1 MLVHSLIRRSTML
14 HLPALAAV
22 LFLTSGEFLTS
33 SGPGVAP
40 TPRAQDDPSL
50 EVLMEEVKELM
61 LRLPLRYHIRAYE
74 SLAKSRE
81 PEAIGELARRYE
93 KPDLPKDQERYLMA
107 SSLTSIGKKGKE
119 GLVEAL
125 AAWRG
130 EASAPEDAWL
140 WRHALEVEIQLAG
153 PDGAVEVARN
163 ARSIA
168 LRGAAIE
175 ALAATSSEALYDLI
189 PELIQTPPKK
199 EQDQIALM
207 GAYATALTV
216 MGNKKTQT
224 GTQWRK
230 LALTLVATL
239 EDEDVPR
246 AAKLILAR
254 HLAAELDADSVVLE
268 AAAWRTLLAKRAKEA
283 KDRRKEGDKA
293 SPKADETNDEY
304 VRPSFFGV
312 EVTGERI
319 CYLLDLSDS
328 MAAPIPPEWKPKGA
342 PESGPKV
349 RKKRKKGDLPTEA
362 DIPWYIVKT
371 RFDVA
376 REHLRV
382 SLERLQP
389 DQKFCVIGFGSN
401 AEYLKG
407 TKGMVKATSG
417 NVKKV
422 LKELDGIKIG
432 APQGERVHGTI
443 WGDTNLHAGL
453 KLAFATSK
461 KGRVKGA
468 GYVNPETFVSGAD
481 TLFVLSDGDPSVDD
495 YTVTDVD
502 YGDGKIVTDN
512 ESGREGKDR
521 TMQLNFIGPYVNW
534 PLLLEDTRR
543 MNMLRELEIHVIS
556 VGDADEQ
563 ALGMLADIGLGKLQV
578 FGRSGD

>member
-1 MLVHSLIRRSTML
+1 MR

-22 LFLTSGEFLTS
+22 FALSLGHA
-33 SGPGVAP
+33 GAAP
-40 TPRAQDDPSL
+40 RTMGQDTQAL
-50 EVLMEEVKELM
+50 EALMEEVNELM
-61 LRLPLRYHIRAYE
+61 LRLPLRYHIQAYE
-74 SLAKSRE
+74 ALARSRE

-107 SSLTSIGKKGKE
+107 SSLAAIGKKGKD
-119 GLVEAL
+119 GLAEAL
-125 AAWRG
+125 ADWRDDANG
-130 EASAPEDAWL
+130 AEDAWL
-140 WRHALEVEIQLAG
+140 WRHALAVEIQLTG
-153 PDGAVEVARN
+153 PEGAIDIARN
-163 ARSIA
+163 SKNTA

-175 ALAATSSEALYDLI
+175 ALTATSSEALYDLI
-189 PELIQTPPKK
+189 PELLQSPPKK

-207 GAYATALTV
+207 GAYASALTAL
-216 MGNKKTQT
+216 GNKKTQT
-224 GTQWRK
+224 ETPWKK
-230 LALTLVATL
+230 LALTLVATF
-239 EDEDVPR
+239 EDESVPR

-254 HLAAELDADSVVLE
+254 HLAAELDAEAVVLE
-268 AAAWRTLLAKRAKEA
+268 AAAWRTLLAKRAQEA

-293 SPKADETNDEY
+293 APKADDADDEY
-304 VRPSFFGV
+304 VRPRFFGV

-342 PESGPKV
+342 PESGPRV

-401 AEYLKG
+401 AEYIKG
-407 TKGMVKATSG
+407 TKGMVKATPG

-468 GYVNPETFVSGAD
+468 GYVDPETFVSGAD

-502 YGDGKIVTDN
+502 YGDGRVITDK
-512 ESGREGKDR
+512 ESKREGKER
-521 TMQLNFIGPYVNW
+521 TMNMNFIGPYSNW

-578 FGRSGD
+578 FGRSQD

>member
-1 MLVHSLIRRSTML
+1 MRHFTHI
-14 HLPALAAV
+14 AAV
-22 LFLTSGEFLTS
+22 LALS
-33 SGPGVAP
+33 SGLTGTATASPS
-40 TPRAQDDPSL
+40 QDDAAFEAL
-50 EVLMEEVKELM
+50 LEEVNELM

-74 SLAKSRE
+74 SLAGSRE
-81 PEAIGELARRYE
+81 PAAIEELTRRYD

-107 SSLTSIGKKGKE
+107 SSLSVIGKKGKE

-130 EASAPEDAWL
+130 EANAAEDAWL
-140 WRHALEVEIQLAG
+140 WRHTLAVEIQLAG
-153 PDGAVEVARN
+153 PDGAAEIARN
-163 ARSIA
+163 ARSTA

-189 PELIQTPPKK
+189 PELLQSPPKK

-207 GAYATALTV
+207 GAFATALTA

-224 GTQWRK
+224 ETPWRK
-230 LALTLVATL
+230 LALTLIATL

-254 HLAAELDADSVVLE
+254 HLAAELDADAVVLE
-268 AAAWRTLLAKRAKEA
+268 ASAWRTLLAKRAKEA

-293 SPKADETNDEY
+293 SPKAGEENDEY

-328 MAAPIPPEWKPKGA
+328 MAAPIPDNWKPKGA
-342 PESGPKV
+342 PESGPRT

-362 DIPWYIVKT
+362 DIPWYTVKT

-382 SLERLQP
+382 SLQRLQP
-389 DQKFCVIGFGSN
+389 DQKFCVIGFGTR
-401 AEYLKG
+401 AEYIKG

-422 LKELDGIKIG
+422 LKELDSIKIG

-468 GYVNPETFVSGAD
+468 GYVDPETFVSGAD
-481 TLFVLSDGDPSVDD
+481 TLFVLSDGNPSVDD

-512 ESGREGKDR
+512 ESGREGTER
-521 TMQLNFIGPYVNW
+521 TMKLNFFGPYANW
-534 PLLLEDTRR
+534 PPLLEDTRR

-578 FGRSGD
+578 FGRSKD

>member
-1 MLVHSLIRRSTML
+1 MRHFTLI
-14 HLPALAAV
+14 AAV
-22 LFLTSGEFLTS
+22 LALS
-33 SGPGVAP
+33 SGVTGTATASPP
-40 TPRAQDDPSL
+40 QDDAAFEAL
-50 EVLMEEVKELM
+50 LEEVNELM

-74 SLAKSRE
+74 SLAGSRE
-81 PEAIGELARRYE
+81 PAAIEELTRRYD

-107 SSLTSIGKKGKE
+107 SSLSVIGKKGKD

-130 EASAPEDAWL
+130 EASAAEDAWL

-153 PDGAVEVARN
+153 PDGAAEIARN
-163 ARSIA
+163 ARSTA

-175 ALAATSSEALYDLI
+175 ALAATSSEPLYDLI
-189 PELIQTPPKK
+189 PELLQSPPKK

-207 GAYATALTV
+207 GAYASALTAL
-216 MGNKKTQT
+216 GNKKTQT
-224 GTQWRK
+224 ETPWKK
-230 LALTLVATL
+230 LALTLVATF

-254 HLAAELDADSVVLE
+254 HLAAELDAEAVVLE
-268 AAAWRTLLAKRAKEA
+268 AAAWRTLLAKRAQEA

-293 SPKADETNDEY
+293 APKADDADDEY
-304 VRPSFFGV
+304 VRPRFFGV

-342 PESGPKV
+342 PESGPRV

-389 DQKFCVIGFGSN
+389 DQKFCVIGFGTR
-401 AEYLKG
+401 AEYIKG

-468 GYVNPETFVSGAD
+468 GYVDPDTFVSGAD

-502 YGDGKIVTDN
+502 YGDGRVITDK
-512 ESGREGKDR
+512 ESKREGKER
-521 TMQLNFIGPYVNW
+521 TMKMNFIGPYSNW

-543 MNMLRELEIHVIS
+543 MNMLREVEIHVIS

-578 FGRSGD
+578 FGRSKD

>member
-1 MLVHSLIRRSTML
+1 
-14 HLPALAAV
+14 
-22 LFLTSGEFLTS
+22 
-33 SGPGVAP
+33 
-40 TPRAQDDPSL
+40 
-50 EVLMEEVKELM
+50 MEEVNELM
-61 LRLPLRYHIRAYE
+61 LRLPLRYHIQAYD

-107 SSLTSIGKKGKE
+107 SSLAAIGKKGKD
-119 GLVEAL
+119 GLAQAL
-125 AAWRG
+125 ADWREDANG
-130 EASAPEDAWL
+130 AEDAWL
-140 WRHALEVEIQLAG
+140 WRHALAVEIQLTG
-153 PDGAVEVARN
+153 PEGAIDIARN
-163 ARSIA
+163 SKNIA

-175 ALAATSSEALYDLI
+175 ALTATSSEALYDLI
-189 PELIQTPPKK
+189 PELLQSPPKK

-207 GAYATALTV
+207 GAYASALTAL
-216 MGNKKTQT
+216 GNKKTQT
-224 GTQWRK
+224 ETPWKK
-230 LALTLVATL
+230 LALTLVATF
-239 EDEDVPR
+239 EDESVPR

-254 HLAAELDADSVVLE
+254 HLAAELDAEAVVLE
-268 AAAWRTLLAKRAKEA
+268 AAAWRTLLAKRAQEA

-293 SPKADETNDEY
+293 APKADDADDEY
-304 VRPSFFGV
+304 VRPRFFGV

-342 PESGPKV
+342 PESGPRV

-401 AEYLKG
+401 AEYIKG
-407 TKGMVKATSG
+407 TKGMVKATPG

-468 GYVNPETFVSGAD
+468 GYVDPETFVSGAD

-502 YGDGKIVTDN
+502 YGDGRVITDK
-512 ESGREGKDR
+512 ESKREGKER
-521 TMQLNFIGPYVNW
+521 TMNMNFIGPYSNW

-578 FGRSGD
+578 FGRSQD

>member
-1 MLVHSLIRRSTML
+1 MR
-14 HLPALAAV
+14 HLPAIAAV
-22 LFLTSGEFLTS
+22 FTLSL
-33 SGPGVAP
+33 GVAGANPGARSQEP
-40 TPRAQDDPSL
+40 TSL
-50 EVLMEEVKELM
+50 EALMEEVNELM

-81 PEAIGELARRYE
+81 PEAISELARRYE

-107 SSLTSIGKKGKE
+107 SSLSTIGKKGKD
-119 GLVEAL
+119 GLAEAL
-125 AAWRG
+125 AAWR
-130 EASAPEDAWL
+130 EDANAAADAWL
-140 WRHALEVEIQLAG
+140 WRMALEVEIQLAG
-153 PDGAVEVARN
+153 PEGAIEVARN
-163 ARSIA
+163 SKDVA

-175 ALAATSSEALYDLI
+175 ALAAASSEVLYDLI
-189 PELIQTPPKK
+189 PELLQSPPKK
-199 EQDQIALM
+199 EQAQIAMM
-207 GAYATALTV
+207 GAYATALTAL
-216 MGNKKTQT
+216 GNKKTQAET
-224 GTQWRK
+224 PWKK

-246 AAKLILAR
+246 AAKLVLAR

-268 AAAWRTLLAKRAKEA
+268 AAAWRTLLAKRAQEA
-283 KDRRKEGDKA
+283 KERRKGGDKPA
-293 SPKADETNDEY
+293 PKADEADDEY
-304 VRPSFFGV
+304 VRPRFFGV

-389 DQKFCVIGFGSN
+389 DQKFCVIGFGTR
-401 AEYLKG
+401 AEYIKG
-407 TKGMVKATSG
+407 TKGMVKATPG

-468 GYVNPETFVSGAD
+468 GYVDPETFVSGAD

-502 YGDGKIVTDN
+502 YGDGKVITDK
-512 ESGREGKDR
+512 ESKREGKER
-521 TMQLNFIGPYVNW
+521 TMKMNFIGPYSNW

-563 ALGMLADIGLGKLQV
+563 ALGMLANVGLGKLQV
-578 FGRSGD
+578 FGRSKD

>member
-1 MLVHSLIRRSTML
+1 MR
-14 HLPALAAV
+14 HLPALVAFFAISLGPTGAAP
-22 LFLTSGEFLTS
+22 SAAG
-33 SGPGVAP
+33 
-40 TPRAQDDPSL
+40 QDTEAL
-50 EVLMEEVKELM
+50 EALMVEVNDLM
-61 LRLPLRYHIRAYE
+61 LRLPLRYHIQAYE
-74 SLAKSRE
+74 SLARSRE

-107 SSLTSIGKKGKE
+107 SSLAAIGKKGKD
-119 GLVEAL
+119 GLAQAL
-125 AAWRG
+125 ADWREDANG
-130 EASAPEDAWL
+130 AEDAWL
-140 WRHALEVEIQLAG
+140 WRHALAVEIRLIG
-153 PDGAVEVARN
+153 PEGAIEAARASRN
-163 ARSIA
+163 VA

-175 ALAATSSEALYDLI
+175 ALSATSSEALYDLI
-189 PELIQTPPKK
+189 PELLQSPPKK
-199 EQDQIALM
+199 DQDQIALM
-207 GAYATALTV
+207 GAYASALTAL
-216 MGNKKTQT
+216 GNKKTQT
-224 GTQWRK
+224 ETPWKK

-239 EDEDVPR
+239 EDENVPR

-254 HLAAELDADSVVLE
+254 HLAAELDAEAVVLE
-268 AAAWRTLLAKRAKEA
+268 AAAWRTLLAKRAQEA

-293 SPKADETNDEY
+293 SPEADDADDEY
-304 VRPSFFGV
+304 VRPRFFGV
-312 EVTGERI
+312 EVTGERV

-342 PESGPKV
+342 PESGPRV

-401 AEYLKG
+401 AEYIKG
-407 TKGMVKATSG
+407 TKGMVKATPG

-468 GYVNPETFVSGAD
+468 GYVDPETFVSGAD

-502 YGDGKIVTDN
+502 YGDGRVITDK
-512 ESGREGKDR
+512 ESKREGKER
-521 TMQLNFIGPYVNW
+521 TMKMNFIGPYSNW

-578 FGRSGD
+578 FGRSQD

>member
-1 MLVHSLIRRSTML
+1 MR
-14 HLPALAAV
+14 HLPAIAAV
-22 LFLTSGEFLTS
+22 FTLSL
-33 SGPGVAP
+33 GVAGANPGARSQEP
-40 TPRAQDDPSL
+40 TSL
-50 EVLMEEVKELM
+50 EALMEEVNELM

-81 PEAIGELARRYE
+81 PEAISELARRYE

-107 SSLTSIGKKGKE
+107 SSLSTIGKKGKD
-119 GLVEAL
+119 GLAEAL
-125 AAWRG
+125 AAWR
-130 EASAPEDAWL
+130 EDANAAADAWL
-140 WRHALEVEIQLAG
+140 WRMALEVEIQLAG
-153 PDGAVEVARN
+153 PEGAIEVARN
-163 ARSIA
+163 SKDVA

-175 ALAATSSEALYDLI
+175 ALAAASSEVLYDLI
-189 PELIQTPPKK
+189 PELLQSPPKK
-199 EQDQIALM
+199 EQAQIAMM
-207 GAYATALTV
+207 GAYATALTAL
-216 MGNKKTQT
+216 GNKKTQT
-224 GTQWRK
+224 ETPWKK

-246 AAKLILAR
+246 AAKLVLAR

-268 AAAWRTLLAKRAKEA
+268 AAAWRTLLAKRAQEA
-283 KDRRKEGDKA
+283 KERRKGGDKPA
-293 SPKADETNDEY
+293 PKADEADDEY
-304 VRPSFFGV
+304 VRPRFFGV

-342 PESGPKV
+342 PESGPRV

-401 AEYLKG
+401 AEYIKG
-407 TKGMVKATSG
+407 TKGMVKATPG

-468 GYVNPETFVSGAD
+468 GYVDPETFVSGAD

-502 YGDGKIVTDN
+502 YGDGRVITDK
-512 ESGREGKDR
+512 ESKREGKER
-521 TMQLNFIGPYVNW
+521 TMNMNFIGPYSNW

-578 FGRSGD
+578 FGRSKD

>member
-1 MLVHSLIRRSTML
+1 MGQDTQ
-14 HLPALAAV
+14 ALEA
-22 LFLTSGEFLTS
+22 
-33 SGPGVAP
+33 
-40 TPRAQDDPSL
+40 
-50 EVLMEEVKELM
+50 LMEEVNELM
-61 LRLPLRYHIRAYE
+61 LRLPLRYHIQAYE
-74 SLAKSRE
+74 SLARSRE

-107 SSLTSIGKKGKE
+107 SSLSNIGKKGKD
-119 GLVEAL
+119 GLAEAL
-125 AAWRG
+125 ADWREDANG
-130 EASAPEDAWL
+130 AEDAWL
-140 WRHALEVEIQLAG
+140 WRHALAVEIQLTG
-153 PDGAVEVARN
+153 PEGAIDIARN
-163 ARSIA
+163 SKNIA

-175 ALAATSSEALYDLI
+175 ALTATSSEALYDLI
-189 PELIQTPPKK
+189 PELLQSPPKK

-207 GAYATALTV
+207 GAYASALTAL
-216 MGNKKTQT
+216 GNKKTQT
-224 GTQWRK
+224 ESPWKK
-230 LALTLVATL
+230 LALTLVATF

-254 HLAAELDADSVVLE
+254 HLAAELDAEAVVLE
-268 AAAWRTLLAKRAKEA
+268 AAAWRTLLAKRAQEA

-293 SPKADETNDEY
+293 APKADGADDEY
-304 VRPSFFGV
+304 VRPRFFGV

-389 DQKFCVIGFGSN
+389 DQKFCVIGFGTR
-401 AEYLKG
+401 AEYIKG
-407 TKGMVKATSG
+407 TKGMVKATPG

-468 GYVNPETFVSGAD
+468 GYVDPETFVSGAD
-481 TLFVLSDGDPSVDD
+481 TLFVLSDGNPSVDD

-512 ESGREGKDR
+512 ESGREGTER
-521 TMQLNFIGPYVNW
+521 TLKLNFFGPYTNW
-534 PLLLEDTRR
+534 PPLLEDTRR
-543 MNMLRELEIHVIS
+543 MNMLREVEIHVIS

-578 FGRSGD
+578 FGQSKD

>member
-1 MLVHSLIRRSTML
+1 MR
-14 HLPALAAV
+14 HLPALVAFFAISLGPAGAAP
-22 LFLTSGEFLTS
+22 SAAG
-33 SGPGVAP
+33 
-40 TPRAQDDPSL
+40 QDTEAL
-50 EVLMEEVKELM
+50 EALMVEVNDLM
-61 LRLPLRYHIRAYE
+61 LRLPLRYHIQAYE
-74 SLAKSRE
+74 SLARSRE

-107 SSLTSIGKKGKE
+107 SSLAAIGKKGKD
-119 GLVEAL
+119 GLAQAL
-125 AAWRG
+125 ADWREDANG
-130 EASAPEDAWL
+130 AEDAWL
-140 WRHALEVEIQLAG
+140 WRHALAVEIRLIG
-153 PDGAVEVARN
+153 PEGAIEAARASRN
-163 ARSIA
+163 VA

-175 ALAATSSEALYDLI
+175 ALSATSSEALYDLI
-189 PELIQTPPKK
+189 PELLQSPPKK
-199 EQDQIALM
+199 DQDQIALM
-207 GAYATALTV
+207 GAYASALTAL
-216 MGNKKTQT
+216 GNKKTQT
-224 GTQWRK
+224 ETPWKK

-239 EDEDVPR
+239 EDENVPR

-254 HLAAELDADSVVLE
+254 HLAAELDAEAVVLE
-268 AAAWRTLLAKRAKEA
+268 AAAWRTLLAKRAQEA

-293 SPKADETNDEY
+293 SPEADDADDEY
-304 VRPSFFGV
+304 VRPRFFGV
-312 EVTGERI
+312 EVTGERV

-342 PESGPKV
+342 PESGPRV

-401 AEYLKG
+401 AEYIKG
-407 TKGMVKATSG
+407 TKGMVKATPG

-468 GYVNPETFVSGAD
+468 GYVDPETFVSGAD

-502 YGDGKIVTDN
+502 YGDGRVITDK
-512 ESGREGKDR
+512 ESKREGKER
-521 TMQLNFIGPYVNW
+521 TMKMNFIGPYSNW

-578 FGRSGD
+578 FGRSQD

>member
-1 MLVHSLIRRSTML
+1 MGQDTQ
-14 HLPALAAV
+14 ALEA
-22 LFLTSGEFLTS
+22 
-33 SGPGVAP
+33 
-40 TPRAQDDPSL
+40 
-50 EVLMEEVKELM
+50 LMEEVNELM
-61 LRLPLRYHIRAYE
+61 LRLPLRYHIQAYE
-74 SLAKSRE
+74 SLARSRE

-107 SSLTSIGKKGKE
+107 SSLSNIGKKGKD
-119 GLVEAL
+119 GLAEAL
-125 AAWRG
+125 ADWREDANG
-130 EASAPEDAWL
+130 AEDAWL
-140 WRHALEVEIQLAG
+140 WRHALAVEIQLTG
-153 PDGAVEVARN
+153 PEGAIDIARN
-163 ARSIA
+163 SKNIA

-175 ALAATSSEALYDLI
+175 ALTATSSEALYDLI
-189 PELIQTPPKK
+189 PELLQSPPKK

-207 GAYATALTV
+207 GAYASALTAL
-216 MGNKKTQT
+216 GNKKTQT
-224 GTQWRK
+224 ESPWKK
-230 LALTLVATL
+230 LALTLVATF

-254 HLAAELDADSVVLE
+254 HLAAELDAEAVVLE
-268 AAAWRTLLAKRAKEA
+268 AAAWRTLLAKRAQEA

-293 SPKADETNDEY
+293 APKADGADDEY
-304 VRPSFFGV
+304 VRPRFFGV

-389 DQKFCVIGFGSN
+389 DQKFCVIGFGTR
-401 AEYLKG
+401 AEYIKG
-407 TKGMVKATSG
+407 TKGMVKATPG

-468 GYVNPETFVSGAD
+468 GYVDPETFVSGAD
-481 TLFVLSDGDPSVDD
+481 TLFVLSDGNPSVDD

-512 ESGREGKDR
+512 ESGREGTER
-521 TMQLNFIGPYVNW
+521 TMKLNFFGPYTNW
-534 PLLLEDTRR
+534 PPLLEDTRR
-543 MNMLRELEIHVIS
+543 MNMLREVEIHVIS
-556 VGDADEQ
+556 VGDADQQ

-578 FGRSGD
+578 FGQSKD

>member
-1 MLVHSLIRRSTML
+1 MRHFTLI
-14 HLPALAAV
+14 AAV
-22 LFLTSGEFLTS
+22 LALS
-33 SGPGVAP
+33 SGVTGTATASPP
-40 TPRAQDDPSL
+40 QDDAAFEALL
-50 EVLMEEVKELM
+50 EEANELM

-74 SLAKSRE
+74 SLAGSRE
-81 PEAIGELARRYE
+81 PAAIEELTRRYD

-107 SSLTSIGKKGKE
+107 SSLSVIGKKGKD

-130 EASAPEDAWL
+130 EANAAEDAWL

-153 PDGAVEVARN
+153 PDGAAEIARN
-163 ARSIA
+163 ARSTA

-175 ALAATSSEALYDLI
+175 ALAATSSEPLYDLI
-189 PELIQTPPKK
+189 PELLQSPPKK

-207 GAYATALTV
+207 GAYASALTAL
-216 MGNKKTQT
+216 GNKKTQT
-224 GTQWRK
+224 ETPWKK
-230 LALTLVATL
+230 LALTLVATF

-254 HLAAELDADSVVLE
+254 HLAAELDAEAVVLE
-268 AAAWRTLLAKRAKEA
+268 AAAWRTLLAKRAQEA

-293 SPKADETNDEY
+293 APKAGEAKDEY
-304 VRPSFFGV
+304 VRPRFFGV

-342 PESGPKV
+342 PESGPRV
-349 RKKRKKGDLPTEA
+349 RKKRKKGDIPTEA

-389 DQKFCVIGFGSN
+389 DQKFCVIGFGST

-543 MNMLRELEIHVIS
+543 MNMLREVEIHVIS

-578 FGRSGD
+578 FGQSKD

>member
-1 MLVHSLIRRSTML
+1 MR
-14 HLPALAAV
+14 HLPAIAAV
-22 LFLTSGEFLTS
+22 FTLSL
-33 SGPGVAP
+33 GVAGANPGARSQEP
-40 TPRAQDDPSL
+40 TSL
-50 EVLMEEVKELM
+50 EALMEEVNELM

-81 PEAIGELARRYE
+81 PEAISELARRYE

-107 SSLTSIGKKGKE
+107 SSLSTIGKKGKD
-119 GLVEAL
+119 GLAEAL
-125 AAWRG
+125 AAWR
-130 EASAPEDAWL
+130 EDANAAADAWL
-140 WRHALEVEIQLAG
+140 WRMALEVEIQLAG
-153 PDGAVEVARN
+153 PEGAIEVARN
-163 ARSIA
+163 SKDVA

-175 ALAATSSEALYDLI
+175 ALAAASSEVLYDLI
-189 PELIQTPPKK
+189 PELLQSPPKK
-199 EQDQIALM
+199 EQAQIAMM
-207 GAYATALTV
+207 GAYATALTAL
-216 MGNKKTQT
+216 GNKKTQT
-224 GTQWRK
+224 ETPWKK

-246 AAKLILAR
+246 AAKLVLAR

-268 AAAWRTLLAKRAKEA
+268 AAAWRTLLAKRAQEA
-283 KDRRKEGDKA
+283 KERRKGGDKPA
-293 SPKADETNDEY
+293 PKADEADDEY
-304 VRPSFFGV
+304 VRPRFFGV

-342 PESGPKV
+342 PESGPRV
-349 RKKRKKGDLPTEA
+349 RKKRKKGDIPTEA

-401 AEYLKG
+401 AEYIKG
-407 TKGMVKATSG
+407 TKGMVKATPG

-468 GYVNPETFVSGAD
+468 GYVDPETFVSGAD

-502 YGDGKIVTDN
+502 YGDGRVITDK
-512 ESGREGKDR
+512 ESKREGKER
-521 TMQLNFIGPYVNW
+521 TMNMNFIGPYSNW

-578 FGRSGD
+578 FGRSKD

>member
-1 MLVHSLIRRSTML
+1 
-14 HLPALAAV
+14 
-22 LFLTSGEFLTS
+22 
-33 SGPGVAP
+33 
-40 TPRAQDDPSL
+40 
-50 EVLMEEVKELM
+50 MEEVNELM
-61 LRLPLRYHIRAYE
+61 LRLPLRYHIQAYE
-74 SLAKSRE
+74 ALARSRA

-107 SSLTSIGKKGKE
+107 SSLAAIGKKGKD
-119 GLVEAL
+119 GLAEAL
-125 AAWRG
+125 ADWRDDANG
-130 EASAPEDAWL
+130 AEDAWL
-140 WRHALEVEIQLAG
+140 WRHALAVEIQLTG
-153 PDGAVEVARN
+153 PEGAIDIARN
-163 ARSIA
+163 SKSTA

-175 ALAATSSEALYDLI
+175 ALTATSSEALYDLI
-189 PELIQTPPKK
+189 PELLQSPPKK

-207 GAYATALTV
+207 GAYASALTTL
-216 MGNKKTQT
+216 GNKKTQT
-224 GTQWRK
+224 ESPWKK
-230 LALTLVATL
+230 LALTLVATF

-254 HLAAELDADSVVLE
+254 HLAAELDAEAVVLE
-268 AAAWRTLLAKRAKEA
+268 AAAWRTLLAKRAQEA

-293 SPKADETNDEY
+293 APKADDADDEY
-304 VRPSFFGV
+304 VRPRFFGV

-389 DQKFCVIGFGSN
+389 DQKFCVIGFGTR
-401 AEYLKG
+401 AEYIKG
-407 TKGMVKATSG
+407 TKGMVKATPG

-468 GYVNPETFVSGAD
+468 GYVDPETFVSGAD

-502 YGDGKIVTDN
+502 YGDGRVITDK
-512 ESGREGKDR
+512 ESKREGKER
-521 TMQLNFIGPYVNW
+521 TMNMNFIGPYSNW
-534 PLLLEDTRR
+534 PLLIEDTRR

-578 FGRSGD
+578 FGRSKD

>member
-1 MLVHSLIRRSTML
+1 MEIRLIGPEGAIEAASL
-14 HLPALAAV
+14 
-22 LFLTSGEFLTS
+22 
-33 SGPGVAP
+33 
-40 TPRAQDDPSL
+40 
-50 EVLMEEVKELM
+50 
-61 LRLPLRYHIRAYE
+61 
-74 SLAKSRE
+74 
-81 PEAIGELARRYE
+81 
-93 KPDLPKDQERYLMA
+93 
-107 SSLTSIGKKGKE
+107 
-119 GLVEAL
+119 
-125 AAWRG
+125 
-130 EASAPEDAWL
+130 
-140 WRHALEVEIQLAG
+140 
-153 PDGAVEVARN
+153 RN
-163 ARSIA
+163 VA

-175 ALAATSSEALYDLI
+175 ALSATSSEALYDLI
-189 PELIQTPPKK
+189 PELLQSPPKK
-199 EQDQIALM
+199 DQDQIALM
-207 GAYATALTV
+207 GAYASALTAL
-216 MGNKKTQT
+216 GNKKTQT
-224 GTQWRK
+224 ETPWKK

-239 EDEDVPR
+239 EDENVPR

-254 HLAAELDADSVVLE
+254 HLAAELDAEAVVLE
-268 AAAWRTLLAKRAKEA
+268 AAAWRTLLAKRAQEA

-293 SPKADETNDEY
+293 SPEADGADDEY
-304 VRPSFFGV
+304 VRPRFFGV
-312 EVTGERI
+312 EVTGERV

-342 PESGPKV
+342 PESGPRV

-401 AEYLKG
+401 AEYIKG
-407 TKGMVKATSG
+407 TKGMVKATPG

-422 LKELDGIKIG
+422 LKELDGIKVG

-468 GYVNPETFVSGAD
+468 GYVDPETFVSGAD

-502 YGDGKIVTDN
+502 YGDGRVITDK
-512 ESGREGKDR
+512 ESKREGKER
-521 TMQLNFIGPYVNW
+521 TMKMNFIGPYSNW
-534 PLLLEDTRR
+534 PLLSKTPA
-543 MNMLRELEIHVIS
+543 
-556 VGDADEQ
+556 G
-563 ALGMLADIGLGKLQV
+563 
-578 FGRSGD
+578 